1 MADLPFGFAAGDD
14 PDRERGD
21 DARQGPGSGSSGAD
35 PFGFGSGGFNPA
47 DLGQIFTQLGQ
58 MFSGAAAGAASGQP
72 AGPVNYDIARQLA
85 SSSIGFVAPIT
96 ESTTSAIADAV
107 HLADTWLD
115 GATALPAGTTRTA
128 AWTAT
133 DWVENTLENWKRL
146 VDPVAE
152 QISGMWAANLP
163 EEAQGM
169 AGPLLGMMTQMG
181 GMAFGSQLGQAL
193 GQLSR
198 EVLTSTDVGLP
209 LGPKGT
215 AALLPAAIE
224 AFSEGLE
231 QSKSEIMTFLAA
243 REAAHHRLFSG
254 VGWLTIRLMDTVEQY
269 AKGISID
276 MSAIEEAARGFNP
289 ASMGDPSDMEQLLSQ
304 GIFEPKTTPQ
314 QEQALE
320 RLETMLALVEGW
332 VQTVVT
338 DALGERIPAT
348 AALSETLRRR
358 RATGGPAE
366 QTFSTLVG
374 LELRPRKLREAADL
388 WRRLTDAVGTDKR
401 DAIWAHPDL
410 IPDAG
415 DLDNPAAFIDRI
427 IGGDN
432 DASDDPIAQIEKLD
446 PGNPEENRENREN

>member
-21 DARQGPGSGSSGAD
+21 DARQGPGSGPSGAD

-289 ASMGDPSDMEQLLSQ
+289 ASMGDPSEMEQLLSQ

-446 PGNPEENRENREN
+446 PGNPEENREN